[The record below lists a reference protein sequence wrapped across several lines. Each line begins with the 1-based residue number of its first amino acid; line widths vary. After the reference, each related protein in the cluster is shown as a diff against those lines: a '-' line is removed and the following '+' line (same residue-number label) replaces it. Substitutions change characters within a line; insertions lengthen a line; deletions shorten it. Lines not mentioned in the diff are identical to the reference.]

1 MLGGASEKVIVIEI
15 EVDHFSVSIDRDAGN
30 IVPKVA
36 MPIDAKL
43 ILVLDHVAA
52 VAKKFGLRILARRFL
67 IDSIRI
73 DPQRSALISVP
84 KALDKRHE
92 KKTVNPMPF
101 FDRLIAQ
108 FRDVR
113 FEVHSTDQFGHWLFP
128 ILGKRRMFID
138 ASRQRW
144 RLLSSRG
151 RDRATRKCACTA
163 GDTRRC
169 HDEVAP
175 IDLITIAH
183 RITPRSIDRT
193 GMQTRTLA
201 GPIPTRVTGPDASTG

>member
-1 MLGGASEKVIVIEI
+1 MLGGASKKVIVIEI
-15 EVDHFSVSIDRDAGN
+15 EVDHFSVPIDRDAGN

-36 MPIDAKL
+36 IPIDAKL

-73 DPQRSALISVP
+73 DAHWSALISVP
-84 KALDKRHE
+84 KALHQCHE
-92 KKTVNPMPF
+92 KETVNPMPF

-113 FEVHSTDQFGHWLFP
+113 VEVNSANQFSHGLLP
-128 ILGKRRMFID
+128 ILAKRRMFID
-138 ASRQRW
+138 AGGHRW
-144 RLLSSRG
+144 RGWCRP
-151 RDRATRKCACTA
+151 RAARAARKRARTA
-163 GDTRRC
+163 GETRRC
-169 HDEVAP
+169 HDEVAS

-193 GMQTRTLA
+193 GMQNET
-201 GPIPTRVTGPDASTG
+201 GPIPTRLDGSDAATG